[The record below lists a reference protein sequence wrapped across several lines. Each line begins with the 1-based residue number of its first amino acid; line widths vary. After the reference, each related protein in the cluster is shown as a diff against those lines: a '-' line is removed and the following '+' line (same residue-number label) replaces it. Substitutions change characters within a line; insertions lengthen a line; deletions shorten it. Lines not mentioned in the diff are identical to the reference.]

1 MSSGFRLFR
10 ASTAKKSAGLFTESA
25 TADGLSAKSHKDIER
40 DNDDQE
46 HNEIMQRAQSI
57 AVDSSALLASAPA
70 LQK

>member
-1 MSSGFRLFR
+1 M
-10 ASTAKKSAGLFTESA
+10 KKSAGLFTESA
-25 TADGLSAKSHKDIER
+25 TAEERSANSHKDIKR

-57 AVDSSALLASAPA
+57 AIDSSALLASAPA